1 MRIECLSRLAET
13 GACDRTDREKEVH
26 LKPELNRHAKSAGWA
41 LGCALLVATS
51 AQSDTAHAQTYPS
64 RPIRMIAPYP
74 TGGGIDTVA
83 RSLAE
88 KLGPRLGQTVVVDN
102 RPGAGATIGAE
113 LLARSTPD
121 GYTVMLGSMIDY
133 SIAPFFHRN
142 LTFNMSRDFV
152 PIVEIGYGTVGLVLS
167 PNVAAKTVK
176 DLIALAKAKP
186 GELVYA
192 SSGHGGL
199 IHLNAEMFMQM
210 TGTKLVHVPYKGSTQ
225 LQPDLLSGRVHM
237 SIDNVLAHLPHIKS
251 GKLRVLAVASAQRS
265 PLLPDA
271 PTMSEAG
278 VPGFE
283 SATNYTLFAPT
294 GTPANVVALLN
305 KETNAVIAMGDFRER
320 LLVLGI
326 VVAGGTHEAVKARV
340 PAEMARW
347 AKVIKAG
354 NIQPQ

>member
-1 MRIECLSRLAET
+1 MPIGIDSKARSTATCALA
-13 GACDRTDREKEVH
+13 A
-26 LKPELNRHAKSAGWA
+26 LMLLPA
-41 LGCALLVATS
+41 LGA
-51 AQSDTAHAQTYPS
+51 AQSYPS

-74 TGGGIDTVA
+74 SGGGIDTVA
-83 RSLAE
+83 RALAE

-102 RPGAGATIGAE
+102 RPGAGATIGAD
-113 LLARSTPD
+113 LLAKSTPD
-121 GYTVMLGSMIDY
+121 GYTLMLGSLVDY
-133 SIAPFFHRN
+133 SISPYFHRN
-142 LTFNMSRDFV
+142 LTFDMSRDFV
-152 PIVEIGYGTVGLVLS
+152 PIVELGYGTVGMVVS
-167 PNVAAKTVK
+167 PALAAKTVK
-176 DLIALAKAKP
+176 EVIALAKAKP

-210 TGTKLVHVPYKGSTQ
+210 TGTRFVHVPYKGSTQ
-225 LQPDLLSGRVHM
+225 FQPDLLSGRVHL
-237 SIDNVLAHLPHIKS
+237 SIDNVLAHLAQVKA
-251 GKLRVLAVASAQRS
+251 GKLRVLAVASRQRS

-271 PTMSEAG
+271 PTMAEAG

-283 SATNYTLFAPT
+283 SATNYTLFARI
-294 GTPANVVALLN
+294 GTPRDIVAALN
-305 KETNAVIAMGDFRER
+305 RETNAVIAMPDFRER

-326 VVAGGTHEAVKARV
+326 VVEGGTQAAVQARV